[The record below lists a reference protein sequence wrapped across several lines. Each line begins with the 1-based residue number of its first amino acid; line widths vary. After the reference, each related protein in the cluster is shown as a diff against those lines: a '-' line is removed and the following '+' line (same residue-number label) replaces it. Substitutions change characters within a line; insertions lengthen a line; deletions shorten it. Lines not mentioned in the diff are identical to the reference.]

1 MAGPRTSIS
10 RPSISDTTF
19 TSSSRKRRRAHASWI
34 NRTSYILAYPAPSY
48 TDKTLLLKH
57 LRPRLYLQLQ
67 RLAPDGRH
75 YRPAI
80 DVLSLAPPKDPTRL
94 FASALKRCVGKIR
107 SSHGNCLQFDRRDIL
122 LTKLSYDDDEHDD
135 HYVSPTAGTAT
146 PETRA
151 SSGDPP
157 HHHRG
162 LERVLSRFEDLTE
175 RRVVAVLRAH
185 NKIVTQDGRTWTASR
200 RSSGSYEFT
209 CGPDEHGEVL
219 VARWVSPRAAGGTG
233 STGSSGGVRMSTSS
247 TRSRATDVSGLGHHH
262 HHHQPHMQGL
272 SEAAFNFSLIDPRSR
287 RHAVLAT
294 LSPSSLDIKD
304 TYHQP
309 SMSPRH
315 SVGSD
320 ETLSSDPRVHV
331 VDEDT
336 RTLILASAVWLN
348 LYLGWSPSY

>member
-1 MAGPRTSIS
+1 MASRISTS

-19 TSSSRKRRRAHASWI
+19 TSSRKRRRTNTSWI
-34 NRTSYILAYPAPSY
+34 NRTSYALAYPAPVY
-48 TDKTLLLKH
+48 LDKTLLIKH

-67 RLAPDGRH
+67 RLSPDGRH
-75 YRPAI
+75 YQPAI
-80 DVLSLAPPKDPTRL
+80 DVLSLAPPKDPKRL
-94 FASALKRCVGKIR
+94 FTSALKRCVGKIR
-107 SSHGNCLQFDRRDIL
+107 SSHGNCLHFDRRDIL
-122 LTKLSYDDDEHDD
+122 LTKLSYDDNDS
-135 HYVSPTAGTAT
+135 SPTGTAT
-146 PETRA
+146 PDTRA
-151 SSGDPP
+151 SGE
-157 HHHRG
+157 HRG

-209 CGPDEHGEVL
+209 CTNERGETL
-219 VARWVSPRAAGGTG
+219 VTARWVSSRTGAAGG
-233 STGSSGGVRMSTSS
+233 SVRMSTSS
-247 TRSRATDVSGLGHHH
+247 TRSRATDHGWG
-262 HHHQPHMQGL
+262 QQQGL

-309 SMSPRH
+309 SVSPRH
-315 SVGSD
+315 SGGSD
-320 ETLSSDPRVHV
+320 ETLSDLRVHV